1 MNEVSCGFIPVKLP
15 LFSPF
20 SIVPFLSTKKKLMR
34 IKGNELSNAVKWY
47 LLKGEK
53 WGKKYPAGR
62 GALLVEFK

>member
-1 MNEVSCGFIPVKLP
+1 MNEVSCGFIPAELP
-15 LFSPF
+15 YFPF
-20 SIVPFLSTKKKLMR
+20 FHSSLSQHQKKLMR